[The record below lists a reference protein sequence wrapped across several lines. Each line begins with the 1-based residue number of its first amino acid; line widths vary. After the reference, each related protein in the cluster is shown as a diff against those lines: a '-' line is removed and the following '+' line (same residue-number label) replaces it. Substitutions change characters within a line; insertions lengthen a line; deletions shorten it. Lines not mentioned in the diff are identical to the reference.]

1 MRIQYRLATLFLPIV
16 FCAALCRILFVQPSV
31 PRLFTQ
37 PDFDTTDLIDAVNH
51 YVRLGEARSTNQL
64 KELAENHQSTE
75 FNVRERIRWVS
86 RILYLKQDGV
96 PAMYFPD
103 MPLAEAPSAGMPWLS
118 ISSDEWPIYPLAKQ
132 GKSYFVLYER
142 NKPPRN
148 MENLENYL
156 SMCRQFYVF
165 RTELVDKPTAPS
177 QDADA
182 FFLSDR
188 WTNLK
193 WTDSAPG
200 TYYNF
205 ELFGRRL
212 VEFVRQQVPNRTGER
227 N

>member
-16 FCAALCRILFVQPSV
+16 FCAALCRIFFVQPSV

-103 MPLAEAPSAGMPWLS
+103 MPLAEAPNAGMPWLS
-118 ISSDEWPIYPLAKQ
+118 ISRDEWPLYPLAKQ
-132 GKSYFVLYER
+132 GKF
-142 NKPPRN
+142 K
-148 MENLENYL
+148 
-156 SMCRQFYVF
+156 F
-165 RTELVDKPTAPS
+165 
-177 QDADA
+177 A
-182 FFLSDR
+182 FAFISVHS
-188 WTNLK
+188 WFK
-193 WTDSAPG
+193 I
-200 TYYNF
+200 
-205 ELFGRRL
+205 
-212 VEFVRQQVPNRTGER
+212 QQAKILA
-227 N
+227 

>member
-31 PRLFTQ
+31 PRLLTQ
-37 PDFDTTDLIDAVNH
+37 SDFDTTDLIDAVNH

-64 KELAENHQSTE
+64 KELAANHQSTE

-103 MPLAEAPSAGMPWLS
+103 MPLAETGNAGMPWLS
-118 ISSDEWPIYPLAKQ
+118 ISGDEWPIYPLAKQ

-156 SMCRQFYVF
+156 SMCRQFSVF
-165 RTELVDKPTAPS
+165 RTELV
-177 QDADA
+177 
-182 FFLSDR
+182 
-188 WTNLK
+188 
-193 WTDSAPG
+193 
-200 TYYNF
+200 
-205 ELFGRRL
+205 
-212 VEFVRQQVPNRTGER
+212 
-227 N
+227 